1 MRLRLPAWLT
11 MVAVLG
17 AGVPCGAWSALAPD
31 CCAEQPC
38 TEHAMPAGHEHVA
51 AGASAEPHA
60 GHAPAAAGGDRTA
73 PASPAVMTGPAGA
86 PRHHV
91 PSSMADCCLSAPES
105 RADEAPRVTA
115 QSFVLHQPSDAV
127 AAHAALVVPAPP
139 RPPREPLPPGGTARH
154 VLLSTF
160 LI

>member
-1 MRLRLPAWLT
+1 

-38 TEHAMPAGHEHVA
+38 VEHAVPAGHEHAA

-60 GHAPAAAGGDRTA
+60 GHALAMADSHRAD
-73 PASPAVMTGPAGA
+73 PASRAVVTEPAGA

-91 PSSMADCCLSAPES
+91 PSSPAECCLSAPES
-105 RADEAPRVTA
+105 RADEAPRVAA
-115 QSFVLHQPSDAV
+115 QSFVLHQPS
-127 AAHAALVVPAPP
+127 HAAAPHAARVVPAPP
-139 RPPREPLPPGGTARH
+139 RPPRVSLPPGGPARH
-154 VLLSTF
+154 LLLSTF